1 MKYLKIFILWFIS
14 GLAVGGGLIYL
25 LNPMAGLFVLLA
37 ILTFSVSVIAP
48 IIHII
53 IESRNKENNT
63 TKSMNN
69 FVIVIGSVLIL
80 IIFLSSS
87 GMFNFT

>member
-14 GLAVGGGLIYL
+14 GLAVGGGLIYS

-37 ILTFSVSVIAP
+37 ILTFTVSVIAP

-53 IESRNKENNT
+53 IESRNKENNS
-63 TKSMNN
+63 TKSMSN
-69 FVIVIGSVLIL
+69 FVIVMGSVLIL
-80 IIFLSSS
+80 IIILSSS

>member
-1 MKYLKIFILWFIS
+1 VS
-14 GLAVGGGLIYL
+14 GLAVGGGLIYF

-63 TKSMNN
+63 VKSVNN
-69 FVIVIGSVLIL
+69 FVIIMGGVIIL
-80 IIFLSSS
+80 IIILSSS
-87 GMFNFT
+87 GAFNFT